1 MLGTYSGNLMGKDTK
16 EGTEQEIKLYINSS
30 IVNTLDMYDII
41 LKKTKRIFND

>member
-1 MLGTYSGNLMGKDTK
+1 MGKGTK
-16 EGTEQEIKLYINSS
+16 EGTEQEIELYINSS